1 LKELEAKS
9 LESKNHPIPE
19 NERFIAEYMH
29 DKTCKSSHEDQC
41 DWLYDKGDWSMH
53 SRKHYLE
60 KAKNMTPIEGLVN
73 RVRAVM
79 ELEELGV
86 DESFYYQAAKILV
99 AENKAEQQY
108 RTDKNMS
115 ALSFIKEI
123 FRLEFALSR
132 YWVR

>member
-1 LKELEAKS
+1 MIKYEDEIEATKRKLKELEAKS

-60 KAKNMTPIEGLVN
+60 KAKNALKLV
-73 RVRAVM
+73 
-79 ELEELGV
+79 
-86 DESFYYQAAKILV
+86 DAKTIIAILKI
-99 AENKAEQQY
+99 AY
-108 RTDKNMS
+108 
-115 ALSFIKEI
+115 
-123 FRLEFALSR
+123 
-132 YWVR
+132 